1 MAEGAARPVG
11 TVGRRLGD
19 LLLAG
24 LTAVLTFGG
33 FPTALSP
40 EWSFW
45 PLLWISHVPV
55 LWLLRDKSPREA
67 FRWGWL
73 TGTLINAGGYYWL
86 AEMLQRF
93 GHLPAPFAA
102 LGLLLHS
109 VYVGFL
115 WAAWAWLMNRVSN
128 TTPLPVTWTAPLAM
142 VAVELVVPRI
152 FPAYMGN
159 SQYPWPLVMQICDVT
174 GIYGVT
180 FLIYRVNAT
189 LYVWVRA
196 LVDGRQRPWRA
207 TAVTAGLLAATLVY
221 GAVRI
226 TQVDLAVEAAP
237 KLRIGIAEGS
247 IGIFESETR
256 DRIRD
261 HLLIQQRLTADLE
274 RRGAELVLWSESSY
288 RVPYIIPRDE
298 RRLRPSI
305 VPLATDW
312 RADRRPGT
320 TEWDRTTPIRGF
332 EVPVL
337 LGATTSS
344 PRSAPRFEGDTADA
358 YFNSAVLLDGDGTI
372 HGRYD
377 KNYLLIG
384 GEYIPFSEYFP
395 WIYKVIPAAGDL
407 ARGRSLEPITADLWG
422 RGPVR
427 IGVLVCYEG
436 ILPAFARGLAAGDPH
451 FIVNMTNDDWFGR
464 TAERYLHFALTIPRA
479 IEHRRA
485 FARPT
490 LTGVSAF
497 VDPVGRV
504 VSQSPVTGEDALL
517 ASVPLL
523 EIGSPYLQLGDV
535 FAWAC
540 ALCLATAY
548 GWGRWRRRV

>member
-1 MAEGAARPVG
+1 M
-11 TVGRRLGD
+11 
-19 LLLAG
+19 LAG

-33 FPTALSP
+33 FPTALAP
-40 EWSFW
+40 ELSFW

-93 GHLPAPFAA
+93 GHLPAPVAA

-115 WAAWAWLMNRVSN
+115 WALWAWLMNRVGN
-128 TTPLPVTWTAPLAM
+128 TTRLPVTWTAPLAM
-142 VAVELVVPRI
+142 VAVELIVPRI

-189 LYVWVRA
+189 LYVWARA
-196 LVDGRQRPWRA
+196 VIEGRQRPWRA
-207 TAVTAGLLAATLVY
+207 TGLTVGLVAATLIY
-221 GAVRI
+221 GAVRMH
-226 TQVDLAVEAAP
+226 QVDAAVVAAP
-237 KLRIGIAEGS
+237 KMKVGIAEGDV
-247 IGIFESETR
+247 GIFESETR
-256 DRIRD
+256 DNIRN

-288 RVPYIIPRDE
+288 RAAYIVPHDE
-298 RRLRPSI
+298 RRLKPST
-305 VPLATDW
+305 VPLADEW

-332 EVPVL
+332 RVPVL
-337 LGATTSS
+337 LGATTSA
-344 PRSAPRFEGDTADA
+344 PRPAPRFDGDTAEA
-358 YFNSAVLLDGDGTI
+358 YYNSALLLDGDGTI

-384 GEYIPFSEYFP
+384 GEYIPFSEFFP
-395 WIYKVIPAAGDL
+395 WIYKLIPAAGDL
-407 ARGRSLEPITADLWG
+407 ARGRSLEPVTADLWG
-422 RGPVR
+422 KGPVR

-436 ILPAFARGLAAGDPH
+436 ILPGFARALAAGTPH

-504 VSQSPVTGEDALL
+504 VAQTPVTGEDTLL
-517 ASVPLL
+517 ADVPLL
-523 EIGSPYLQLGDV
+523 EIDPLYPRVGDV
-535 FAWAC
+535 FGW
-540 ALCLATAY
+540 LCTLVLAAAY
-548 GWGRWRRRV
+548 AWGRWRRGV